1 MITAL
6 KRIADLSIV
15 SRVLQSPAQYSDVSS
30 GFVQDRAKLRGDA
43 NLTASHLNRNIKKYG
58 NEKYTG

>member
-15 SRVLQSPAQYSDVSS
+15 PRVLQNPAQYSDIYS
-30 GFVQDRAKLRGDA
+30 GFVKDREKLRGDA